1 MRCVHDIIDLPVID
15 AQEGKEVGIIID
27 VVIESGINQIAGVV
41 LKSNQQEYLVPLE
54 QLYSL
59 GADYIIIKE
68 LYQLLAIDS
77 QDLLTG
83 QKLIGTP
90 VVTSDGDSLGVVKDI
105 LLTEK
110 GELNGYELSDGL
122 VQDILNGREILTADQ
137 KITYGDQK
145 MIINNYIN

>member
-110 GELNGYELSDGL
+110 GELNG
-122 VQDILNGREILTADQ
+122 
-137 KITYGDQK
+137 
-145 MIINNYIN
+145 